1 LRPGVAVG
9 GVVVEVGVGVILV
22 LFEFV
27 LEYAEMLSL
36 KVGGALRKPLLVLLL
51 VLVLI
56 LVFVSGDVLVGKH
69 LVVRFPSPIS
79 RDSPCI
85 DGESTG
91 IVGEL
96 DRTCLGS

>member
-1 LRPGVAVG
+1 MVEVE
-9 GVVVEVGVGVILV
+9 VEVGVILL

-27 LEYAEMLSL
+27 LGYAEMLSL
-36 KVGGALRKPLLVLLL
+36 KVGGALRKPLLVLVL
-51 VLVLI
+51 VLVLV
-56 LVFVSGDVLVGKH
+56 LALAFVSGDVLMGKH

-96 DRTCLGS
+96 DGTCLGSLSPPP